1 MIPTRGGIT
10 IACWTNCDAW
20 SSRSSIGRRRRRQA
34 AGMPARRERRPKV
47 ENSQRPVA
55 ARRRNRD
62 KCHWRMA
69 TRLGLGVADDN
80 KIRFLGGGVEPIASM
95 FDQRSPRLQK
105 QEGQYKKSKEAATP
119 QSLTGRQGKGWMLLV
134 ADLCQDKSVVVKSRQ
149 GFSGGLFTFHSSQRQ
164 RSRQIEAK
172 IRSTPDTSS
181 NPHSLSKEFPQ
192 VLRPSPVAPER
203 PSTKSREPTKFSRQ
217 PSLLITTAPS
227 STTTPKTEAAHQ
239 THPRLPTFPT
249 K

>member
-1 MIPTRGGIT
+1 MILTRGGIT
-10 IACWTNCDAW
+10 IACWTDCDAW

-47 ENSQRPVA
+47 ENPQRPVA
-55 ARRRNRD
+55 ARRRDRD
-62 KCHWRMA
+62 RCHWRMA

-119 QSLTGRQGKGWMLLV
+119 QSLTGRRGNGWMLLV

-149 GFSGGLFTFHSSQRQ
+149 GFSGGLFTLHSWQRQ

-181 NPHSLSKEFPQ
+181 NPPQ
-192 VLRPSPVAPER
+192 PLKRISASFAPKSSRPRAPLDKV
-203 PSTKSREPTKFSRQ
+203 T
-217 PSLLITTAPS
+217 
-227 STTTPKTEAAHQ
+227 
-239 THPRLPTFPT
+239 
-249 K
+249 

>member
-10 IACWTNCDAW
+10 IACWTDCDAW

-47 ENSQRPVA
+47 ENPQRPVA
-55 ARRRNRD
+55 ARRRDRD
-62 KCHWRMA
+62 RCHWRMA

-105 QEGQYKKSKEAATP
+105 KEGQYKKSKEAATP
-119 QSLTGRQGKGWMLLV
+119 QSLTGRRGKGWMLLV

-149 GFSGGLFTFHSSQRQ
+149 GFSGGLFTFHSWQRQ

-181 NPHSLSKEFPQ
+181 NPLQPLKRISASFAPKSS
-192 VLRPSPVAPER
+192 RPRAPLDKV
-203 PSTKSREPTKFSRQ
+203 T
-217 PSLLITTAPS
+217 
-227 STTTPKTEAAHQ
+227 
-239 THPRLPTFPT
+239 
-249 K
+249 

>member
-149 GFSGGLFTFHSSQRQ
+149 GFSGGLFTFHSWQRQ

-203 PSTKSREPTKFSRQ
+203 PSTKSREPTKFSHQ

>member
-10 IACWTNCDAW
+10 IACWADCDAW

-47 ENSQRPVA
+47 ENPQRPAA
-55 ARRRNRD
+55 ARRRDRD
-62 KCHWRMA
+62 RCHWRMA

-80 KIRFLGGGVEPIASM
+80 KIRFLGGGVEPLPQCLINGARGCRSKRASTRSRRKLRHHN
-95 FDQRSPRLQK
+95 RSPVV
-105 QEGQYKKSKEAATP
+105 E
-119 QSLTGRQGKGWMLLV
+119 GKGGCFWSPTSAKTSQWWSRV
-134 ADLCQDKSVVVKSRQ
+134 AKGSQ
-149 GFSGGLFTFHSSQRQ
+149 GVCLLFTVGNDKGAD
-164 RSRQIEAK
+164 RSK
-172 IRSTPDTSS
+172 PRSKAPPTRVPT
-181 NPHSLSKEFPQ
+181 PHSLSKEFPQ

-227 STTTPKTEAAHQ
+227 STTTPKTEATHQ